1 MNEEGP
7 LLNFPVPSA
16 LTIALLV
23 LGVLV
28 FVGAGAAL
36 EISRRRE
43 ATRKRLAREWD
54 SIRVIF
60 RTRKMAAEDTALIEE
75 WLHKFARKHPLPAVS
90 TREGFEALVMAG
102 FAHPGGGHAK
112 VQHRD
117 AAATSTEELG
127 ARLRTIRAALG
138 LDHVPAGQS
147 MITTREL
154 SDGQWMSIARADQQP
169 HQFFRVMVEDVNE
182 ASVHVAYKDGPA
194 STAPKFPP
202 GTTVRCSLW
211 RGEDARYTFETTVVA
226 YDEPPPTWTLKHTGK
241 LARSQNRAHFRIRH
255 DQEIAAGVLNA
266 PLPGT
271 SPADLASRPI
281 VTRLQGRISSLSA
294 GGCAIVFQ
302 QSVARHVLLRILVD
316 VPGGAPIEAEVEIV
330 STAHI
335 SGGRHLV
342 RGKFLG
348 LPEDAR
354 DRIARYVHHKQQH
367 PGAPSPG
374 RNPLT

>member
-23 LGVLV
+23 FGVLV
-28 FVGAGAAL
+28 FIGAGAVL
-36 EISRRRE
+36 EISRRRD

-60 RTRKMAAEDTALIEE
+60 RTRKMSADDVSFIEG
-75 WLHKFARKHPLPAVS
+75 WIRKHAKKQPLRAVS
-90 TREGFEALVMAG
+90 TREGFEELVKTG
-102 FAHPGGGHAK
+102 I
-112 VQHRD
+112 VQRRD
-117 AAATSTEELG
+117 ATATSTDELG
-127 ARLRTIRAALG
+127 ARLRTIRTALG

-147 MITTREL
+147 MISTREL
-154 SDGQWMSIARADQQP
+154 GDGQWMSIARADQQP
-169 HQFFRVMVEDVNE
+169 HRFFRVMVEDVNE
-182 ASVHVAYKDGPA
+182 AQFYVSYKDGPA
-194 STAPKFPP
+194 STAPKLPP
-202 GTTVRCSLW
+202 GTQVRCSLW
-211 RGEDARYTFETTVVA
+211 RGEDARYTFETTVTA
-226 YDEPPPTWTLKHTGK
+226 YDEPPPTWTLAHTSK

-255 DQEIAAGVLNA
+255 DQEITAGVLNA

-271 SPADLASRPI
+271 NPADLASRPV
-281 VTRLQGRISSLSA
+281 VTRLHGRISSLSA

-316 VPGGAPIEAEVEIV
+316 VPGGVPIEAEVEIV

-354 DRIARYVHHKQQH
+354 DRIARYVHLKQQR
-367 PGAPSPG
+367 PGASPG
-374 RNPLT
+374 KDPLT

>member
-1 MNEEGP
+1 MGQEGP

-23 LGVLV
+23 FGVLL

-54 SIRVIF
+54 SIHIIF
-60 RTRKMAAEDTALIEE
+60 RTRGMPAENAAFIED
-75 WLHKFARKHPLPAVS
+75 WVRQYARKYPLKAVS
-90 TREGFEALVMAG
+90 TREGFEELVDTIV
-102 FAHPGGGHAK
+102 HLD
-112 VQHRD
+112 HRRGI
-117 AAATSTEELG
+117 AATVNEDLG
-127 ARLRTIRAALG
+127 VRLRTIRKELG

-147 MITTREL
+147 MMSTREL
-154 SDGQWMSIARADQQP
+154 SDGQWMSIARADEHP
-169 HQFFRVMVEDVNE
+169 PQFFRVMVEDVNE
-182 ASVHVAYKDGPA
+182 AYFYVSYKDGPA
-194 STAPKFPP
+194 SAAPKFPP
-202 GTTVRCSLW
+202 GTRVRCSLW
-211 RGEDARYTFETTVVA
+211 RGEDARYTFEA
-226 YDEPPPTWTLKHTGK
+226 CIAAFNAPPPAWTLTHTEK

-255 DQEIAAGVLNA
+255 DQEISAGVLNA

-271 SPADLASRPI
+271 SPADLASRPV

-302 QSVARHVLLRILVD
+302 QSVARHVLLRVLVD
-316 VPGGAPIEAEVEIV
+316 VPGGTPIEVEVEIV

-348 LPEDAR
+348 LSEDAR
-354 DRIARYVHHKQQH
+354 DRIARYVHLKQQR
-367 PGAPSPG
+367 PGAAPG
-374 RNPLT
+374 KDSLT